1 MYIYILPLFLD
12 RIQLSKGYRATT
24 ARQLWMGMREYAS
37 SKSAEAKQQPSV
49 CNFMKKFIKILQI

>member
-37 SKSAEAKQQPSV
+37 SKSTEAKQQPSV
-49 CNFMKKFIKILQI
+49 CNFM